1 MNDYLPGE
9 TAIWQRI
16 EGTLK
21 NVLGSYG
28 YSEIRLPI
36 VEQTPLF
43 KRAIGEVTD
52 VVEKEMY
59 TFEDRNGD
67 SLTLRPEGTAGC
79 VRAGIEHGLL
89 YNQEQRLW
97 YIGPMFRHE
106 RPQKGRYR
114 QFHQLGCEVFGLQ
127 GPDID
132 AELIML
138 TARWWRALGIS
149 EHVTLELNSIGS
161 LEARANY
168 RDALV
173 AFLEQHKE
181 KLDEDCKRRMYTN
194 PLRVLDSK
202 NPEVQALL
210 NDAPALG
217 DYLDEESREHF
228 AGLCKLLESAGIAYT
243 VNQRLVR
250 GLDYYN
256 RTVFEWVTNSLGSQG
271 TVCAGGRYDG
281 LVEQLGGR
289 ATPAVGF
296 AMGLER
302 LVLLVQAVNP
312 EFKADPVVDIYLVA
326 SGADTQSAAMAL
338 AERLRDE
345 LPGVKLMTNH
355 GGGNFKKQFARADK
369 WGARVAV
376 VLGESEVANGTAV
389 VKDLRSGEQTAVAQ
403 DSVAAHLRTLLEAV
417 KRFFA
422 ENGKALAVG
431 VILGVGALIG
441 WRYWNSHQVDSAR
454 SASLAYQNA
463 VTAVSEGK
471 PDSIPAAEK
480 FAAENKNTYGALAS
494 LELAQQ
500 FVDKNELEKAAAQL
514 QQGLADTS
522 DENLKA
528 VINLRLARVQVQLK
542 QADAALKTL
551 DTIKGE
557 GWAAIVA
564 DLRGEALLSKGDK
577 QGARSAWEA
586 GVKSDVTPALSEMMQ
601 MKINNLS
608 I

>member
-1 MNDYLPGE
+1 MAKNIQAIRGMNDYLPEE
-9 TAIWQRI
+9 TALWQRI

-21 NVLGSYG
+21 QVLGSYG

-59 TFEDRNGD
+59 TFEDRNGE

-97 YIGPMFRHE
+97 YIGPMFRYE

-114 QFHQLGCEVFGLQ
+114 QFHQLGAEVFGLQ

-132 AELIML
+132 AELILL
-138 TARWWRALGIS
+138 TARWWKALGIA
-149 EHVTLELNSIGS
+149 EHVKLELNSIGS

-173 AFLEQHKE
+173 AFLEQHVE
-181 KLDEDCKRRMYTN
+181 VLDEDCKRRMYSN

-210 NDAPALG
+210 NDAPRLSE
-217 DYLDEESREHF
+217 YLDEESRAHF
-228 AGLCKLLESAGIAYT
+228 AGLCELLAQAGIPYT
-243 VNQRLVR
+243 VNERLVR

-256 RTVFEWVTNSLGSQG
+256 RTVFEWVTTSLGAQG

-312 EFKADPVVDIYLVA
+312 EFKAPSAIDVYVIS
-326 SGADTQSAAMAL
+326 SGAGTQSAAMQL
-338 AERLRDE
+338 AEQVRDAAPQ
-345 LPGVKLMTNH
+345 LKLMTNY
-355 GGGNFKKQFARADK
+355 GGGNFKKQITRADK
-369 WGARVAV
+369 WGARIALI
-376 VLGESEVANGTAV
+376 LGESEVAAQQVV
-389 VKDLRSGEQTAVAQ
+389 VKDLRSGEQETLAQ
-403 DSVAAHLRTLLEAV
+403 SEVAA
-417 KRFFA
+417 
-422 ENGKALAVG
+422 
-431 VILGVGALIG
+431 
-441 WRYWNSHQVDSAR
+441 
-454 SASLAYQNA
+454 
-463 VTAVSEGK
+463 
-471 PDSIPAAEK
+471 
-480 FAAENKNTYGALAS
+480 
-494 LELAQQ
+494 
-500 FVDKNELEKAAAQL
+500 
-514 QQGLADTS
+514 
-522 DENLKA
+522 
-528 VINLRLARVQVQLK
+528 RLALM
-542 QADAALKTL
+542 L
-551 DTIKGE
+551 G
-557 GWAAIVA
+557 
-564 DLRGEALLSKGDK
+564 
-577 QGARSAWEA
+577 
-586 GVKSDVTPALSEMMQ
+586 
-601 MKINNLS
+601 
-608 I
+608 